1 MRFWKRKNVSVLLST
16 ILLNPRQP
24 PNSPTSSLST
34 APSSREHP
42 CSPVLIPSPVQ
53 RARIV
58 VDRRFSKSQDER
70 LACWCVYGILQATVN
85 KMVRDEKETVLEK
98 VLYSGREGVGLS
110 FEKLDEKMQ
119 SWGRKKFGD
128 RYARDLWRDELMD
141 LKSLKLGTDEL
152 YDFAFNIHCSEV
164 YDMLSEDNSR
174 QADGLFW
181 SDRF

>member
-1 MRFWKRKNVSVLLST
+1 VRFWKRQNVSVLLST

-24 PNSPTSSLST
+24 PNSPTSGLST
-34 APSSREHP
+34 APCSREPLAPP
-42 CSPVLIPSPVQ
+42 CLSFRPYS
-53 RARIV
+53 ARIG

-70 LACWCVYGILQATVN
+70 LACFCVYDILQATVN
-85 KMVRDEKETVLEK
+85 KMVKDEKETVPEK
-98 VLYSGREGVGLS
+98 VLYSGGEGVGLS

-128 RYARDLWRDELMD
+128 RYAQDLWRDELMD

-152 YDFAFNIHCSEV
+152 YDFAFNIHYSEV
-164 YDMLSEDNSR
+164 YDMLSEDNCR
-174 QADGLFW
+174 QADGLFY